1 VANKKLDSD
10 LVASRTQSLLNA
22 RRDLLSEMP
31 ILAQVIFFL
40 DLGGY
45 AGAVV
50 ANLDFDAVAEIL
62 CVPAANMG
70 S

>member
-31 ILAQVIFFL
+31 ILAQVFF
-40 DLGGY
+40 
-45 AGAVV
+45 
-50 ANLDFDAVAEIL
+50 
-62 CVPAANMG
+62 P
-70 S
+70 